1 MIETQKKM
9 DVLAGYAE
17 MLRRNI
23 EIVKH
28 AQIGGAY
35 VFAAEANQLVGDSLV
50 KLKDVNDIASKLVSE
65 LTKK

>member
-23 EIVKH
+23 EIVRH
-28 AQIGGAY
+28 AQISGAY
-35 VFAAEANQLVGDSLV
+35 VFVDEANQLIGDSLT
-50 KLKDVNDIASKLVSE
+50 KLNNVNDVASKLISE